1 MEERDNLRRDIDMK
15 QEKTMLKEDWHM
27 VWRYLFY
34 TFTIAWVTEF
44 LLIALYHFNL
54 LNGNIAIV
62 VHFAV
67 IGFGAGMAPAY
78 AAFIVQK
85 KHSNITFKEFCRQI
99 FYTENI
105 RKSVV
110 FLIVFALIQ
119 FVACVVQEDYLGNPW
134 YLFILFMPMMILGG
148 GLEEV
153 GWRGVFQP
161 LLEKHFSFWAAA
173 LIEGVIWS
181 VWHLPLWLVP
191 NTSQGAYDFTA
202 FTLYCITIGLTLA
215 TAYRLTKSVWVP
227 ILIHAWANTVLGG
240 MYTLTSL
247 NNFPNMK
254 TLIVYGMQIA
264 LIMIILFFQNKYDKY
279 RKVQNA

>member
-15 QEKTMLKEDWHM
+15 QEKTVLKEDWYM

-62 VHFAV
+62 VHFTV

-105 RKSVV
+105 RNNI
-110 FLIVFALIQ
+110 FL
-119 FVACVVQEDYLGNPW
+119 
-134 YLFILFMPMMILGG
+134 
-148 GLEEV
+148 
-153 GWRGVFQP
+153 
-161 LLEKHFSFWAAA
+161 
-173 LIEGVIWS
+173 
-181 VWHLPLWLVP
+181 
-191 NTSQGAYDFTA
+191 
-202 FTLYCITIGLTLA
+202 
-215 TAYRLTKSVWVP
+215 
-227 ILIHAWANTVLGG
+227 
-240 MYTLTSL
+240 
-247 NNFPNMK
+247 
-254 TLIVYGMQIA
+254 
-264 LIMIILFFQNKYDKY
+264 
-279 RKVQNA
+279 

>member
-1 MEERDNLRRDIDMK
+1 MK
-15 QEKTMLKEDWHM
+15 QEKTVLKEDWSM

-44 LLIALYHFNL
+44 LLIALYHLNL

-62 VHFAV
+62 AHFTV

-85 KHSNITFKEFCRQI
+85 KHNNITFKEFCRQI
-99 FYTENI
+99 LYTENI

-148 GLEEV
+148 GMEEV

-191 NTSQGAYDFTA
+191 NTSQGTYDFTA

-215 TAYRLTKSVWVP
+215 AAYRLTKSVWVP
-227 ILIHAWANTVLGG
+227 ILIHAWGNTVLGG

-279 RKVQNA
+279 RKVHNA